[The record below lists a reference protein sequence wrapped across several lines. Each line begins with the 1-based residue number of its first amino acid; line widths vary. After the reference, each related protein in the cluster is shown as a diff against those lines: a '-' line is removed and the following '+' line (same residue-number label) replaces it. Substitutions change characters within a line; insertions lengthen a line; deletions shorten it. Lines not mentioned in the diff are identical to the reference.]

1 MKLLSQ
7 QRLTLLL
14 ISTLFFSAN
23 VSAVEITPLVSYRNG
38 GEFVDTD
45 TNKKHTIESS
55 EAYGL
60 IIGWPLDKQ
69 HDMEIYYSHQS
80 SKLKSVEVNDLPTI
94 TSTTTDIPLTVDYL
108 HIGGT
113 APITNTGPV
122 LTFVTGGLGFAYL
135 SPDISGL
142 QSDLRASF
150 SIGLGMKYLFT
161 KNIALRLE
169 TRGLATLFNSNSA
182 LFCNGGCS
190 LSVNGSLFWQAEVF
204 AGIGFKF

>member
-7 QRLTLLL
+7 QRLTIFL
-14 ISTLFFSAN
+14 ISILFFSTN
-23 VSAVEITPLVSYRNG
+23 VSAIEITPLVGHRNG
-38 GEFVDTD
+38 GDFVDTETD
-45 TNKKHTIESS
+45 ITHTIEGS
-55 EAYGL
+55 EMYGL
-60 IIGWPLDKQ
+60 IIGWPLDKN

-80 SKLKSVEVNDLPTI
+80 SKLKSVNVTIPTI
-94 TSTTTDIPLTVDYL
+94 ASTTDIPLTVDYL

-113 APITNTGPV
+113 APITDTGPV

-150 SIGLGMKYLFT
+150 SIGLGLKYLFT
-161 KNIALRLE
+161 ENIALRLE